1 MIRISDGLIVADD
14 LAPLRGGDPVTETLR
29 VALSGLGA
37 NRLRSGLTILGLM
50 IGVGSV
56 IVLVAV
62 GTGSSAAVESQIEAL
77 GSNVLLVSATPGA
90 GWVRRRRADEQPVAD
105 RGRRRQRSTTG

>member
-1 MIRISDGLIVADD
+1 MIETIRI
-14 LAPLRGGDPVTETLR
+14 
-29 VALSGLGA
+29 ALSGLAA
-37 NRLRSGLTILGLM
+37 NKLRSGLTILGLT

-77 GSNVLLVSATPGA
+77 GSNVLLVTSAPTLGGLRGGA
-90 GWVRRRRADEQPVAD
+90 TNTEPLTV
-105 RGRRRQRSTTG
+105 S